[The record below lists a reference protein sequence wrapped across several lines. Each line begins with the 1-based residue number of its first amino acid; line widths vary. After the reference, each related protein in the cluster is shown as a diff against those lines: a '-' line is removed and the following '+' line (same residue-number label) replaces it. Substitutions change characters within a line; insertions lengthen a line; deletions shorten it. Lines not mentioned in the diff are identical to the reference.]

1 METWGHE
8 VTPFTVTN
16 TSKEFV
22 VCFAVCPS
30 PQVKFSTADE
40 EEQEEVK
47 VGEVGGVF
55 VWLVMR
61 LAKGSGAHYCPKT
74 TLYHVLHQSF
84 FFLPQKVGHILL
96 NCPLSFTSEKIQLPR
111 SLLS

>member
-84 FFLPQKVGHILL
+84 FFSSTKGWAHFIKLSAQLHI
-96 NCPLSFTSEKIQLPR
+96 
-111 SLLS
+111 